1 MAPSDAIRRAT
12 KKYLTEKVDSITLRV
27 PKGYKAIIESIAKS
41 KGLSVNSYLTTIIDQ
56 EIQKEIQ

>member
-27 PKGYKAIIESIAKS
+27 PKGNKAIIESIAKS

>member
-41 KGLSVNSYLTTIIDQ
+41 KGLSVNSYLTTIINQ